1 MREIFMPEIGK
12 RYELS
17 VPEFQAMNKAANEQG
32 LQASILN
39 IKVLP
44 DGKIISCE
52 YVRKDALQ

>member
-1 MREIFMPEIGK
+1 MPEIGK

-17 VPEFQAMNKAANEQG
+17 VPEFQAMNKAANEVG